1 MSKVELEY
9 VNTIESLGD
18 YIVKSHLYVSHVNRL
33 QLQLTYNDHDINI
46 VLSPVVPLTYN
57 FYSIQDLPTFVFSV
71 MQGEKLDPQLIDYLK
86 RDLLTNKCF
95 EDINE
100 TYEPEVEFEVVSSIT
115 TVSFEFT
122 RNNGTLVQGTID
134 VSEDDINFD
143 SEIPLTKKEE
153 ELLQEKVFD
162 YLSSSYD

>member
-1 MSKVELEY
+1 MSRAKVR
-9 VNTIESLGD
+9 
-18 YIVKSHLYVSHVNRL
+18 K
-33 QLQLTYNDHDINI
+33 
-46 VLSPVVPLTYN
+46 VL
-57 FYSIQDLPTFVFSV
+57 D
-71 MQGEKLDPQLIDYLK
+71 MD
-86 RDLLTNKCF
+86 
-95 EDINE
+95 
-100 TYEPEVEFEVVSSIT
+100 VEFEVVSRIT

>member
-1 MSKVELEY
+1 MSRTKVR
-9 VNTIESLGD
+9 
-18 YIVKSHLYVSHVNRL
+18 K
-33 QLQLTYNDHDINI
+33 
-46 VLSPVVPLTYN
+46 VL
-57 FYSIQDLPTFVFSV
+57 D
-71 MQGEKLDPQLIDYLK
+71 
-86 RDLLTNKCF
+86 
-95 EDINE
+95 
-100 TYEPEVEFEVVSSIT
+100 VEFEVVSRIT

-162 YLSSSYD
+162 YLSSSYDWETTSWKVFVEY